1 MFQAGT
7 QPEKENERKDKT
19 GRPVFPGTDPTLY
32 FSGQLLYLRLYIEIN
47 GEYKAIQGQSVVETR
62 CFFIHTY
69 KRLRWFYIIFWPGG
83 LLTFYDPFF
92 LIMVSQPEHLFFP
105 RVIFLKPGTT
115 L

>member
-1 MFQAGT
+1 MGI
-7 QPEKENERKDKT
+7 QPEKENERKDDM
-19 GRPVFPGTDPTLY
+19 GIPVFPGTDPTLY

-83 LLTFYDPFF
+83 PAHILWPFLSDNGHSTRK
-92 LIMVSQPEHLFFP
+92 LIFSKGDFS
-105 RVIFLKPGTT
+105 
-115 L
+115 